1 MTLRMMR
8 MMIGKNGLIM
18 AKENFIDK
26 LHEAGMLYFVLGS
39 LISAETLVDVESC
52 QKSMKI
58 LETQKRDFEASKM
71 KGNEKIKKFLEDA
84 ERIIKRDLKRFEEA
98 GS

>member
-1 MTLRMMR
+1 MEK
-8 MMIGKNGLIM
+8 G
-18 AKENFIDK
+18 NFIDK

-58 LETQKRDFEASKM
+58 LETLKRDFEASKM